1 MIRNRTTNQLRSTPI
16 RMPKTRATWMEL
28 PPNITMDGGR
38 GDPLRPPPARL
49 FTGAQPA
56 ERVEETIRTVQL
68 AEHAD
73 RPVRNLSSGQ
83 RARVSLGTALL
94 GRPEVLVLDE
104 PTVGL
109 DPVLREDL
117 WGSFRALAE
126 EGVALL

>member
-56 ERVEETIRTVQL
+56 ERVEETLRTVQL

-73 RPVRNLSSGQ
+73 RPVRNLSGGQ
-83 RARVSLGTALL
+83 RARVARR
-94 GRPEVLVLDE
+94 RPA
-104 PTVGL
+104 
-109 DPVLREDL
+109 
-117 WGSFRALAE
+117 RASR
-126 EGVALL
+126 GPR